1 MQAGRAVFLRL
12 FVSLAVL
19 GGTYYGL
26 AVFLGRHV
34 PSNTHVDG
42 IAIGGMSPEAA
53 TVTLERVLATRVSR
67 PVHIETPSRTVDI
80 DPGTGGLKADL
91 AATLSDLS
99 GFTLDPAEM
108 WAHLTGGEDQP
119 LKISVD
125 RARLTAAVKEVA
137 RAVDYPVKEGSITFN
152 GGKATAVVSAPGSA
166 VDVPDTADLVAS
178 GWPGRQVV
186 KAVMTVTEPK
196 VSAAEVNRATREF
209 AVPAMSGPVRVV
221 AGRTTVTLQ
230 PAQYAPALS
239 MVPDGTGTLRPS
251 IDAPGLLAVIRAVA
265 PGIVRVPV
273 DATVRLVAGEPK
285 VVPAVV
291 GLTFD
296 EPAARAALLAA
307 LTSRTRTATITL
319 VPLQPTVTTAMAQ
332 GWGVKEEISTFTTS
346 FSVNPPRTNNIRIA
360 ARTLNG
366 TLIRPGEQFSLNG
379 RLGPRTPAKGYQQA
393 PVINAG
399 RLVKGYG
406 GGVSQVSTT
415 IFNAA
420 FFAGVRIERHTPH
433 SFYIS
438 RYPEG
443 REATVSWPD
452 VDQVWTN
459 DTGFGILIDAHV
471 SANDITV
478 AFFGTR
484 VWDIEA
490 VKGPRRNVV
499 QPRKITDASP
509 GCVPQSPTPGFDVTV
524 SRIFRNSGVGGAPVK
539 TSIFRTHYLPEDNV
553 ACTHPAAG

>member
-1 MQAGRAVFLRL
+1 
-12 FVSLAVL
+12 
-19 GGTYYGL
+19 
-26 AVFLGRHV
+26 
-34 PSNTHVDG
+34 
-42 IAIGGMSPEAA
+42 
-53 TVTLERVLATRVSR
+53 
-67 PVHIETPSRTVDI
+67 
-80 DPGTGGLKADL
+80 
-91 AATLSDLS
+91 
-99 GFTLDPAEM
+99 
-108 WAHLTGGEDQP
+108 
-119 LKISVD
+119 
-125 RARLTAAVKEVA
+125 
-137 RAVDYPVKEGSITFN
+137 
-152 GGKATAVVSAPGSA
+152 
-166 VDVPDTADLVAS
+166 VAS

-186 KAVMTVTEPK
+186 KAVMNVTEPK
-196 VSAAEVNRATREF
+196 VSAAEVNRATKEF
-209 AVPAMSGPVRVV
+209 AVPAMSGPIRVV

-251 IDAPGLLAVIRAVA
+251 IDAPGLLAVIRAMA
-265 PGIVRVPV
+265 PGIVRAPA

-285 VVPAVV
+285 VVPAVA

-296 EPAARAALLAA
+296 EPAARVALLAA
-307 LTSRTRTATITL
+307 LTSLTRTATITL
-319 VPLQPTVTTAMAQ
+319 VPIQPTVTTAMAQ

-360 ARTLNG
+360 ARTLDG

-459 DTGFGILIDAHV
+459 DTGFGIFIDAHV

-478 AFFGTR
+478 SFFGTK

-499 QPRKITDASP
+499 RPRKITDASP

-524 SRIFRNSGVGGAPVK
+524 TRIFRKSGVGGAPVK